1 MHHSAM
7 IGTFVMS
14 GKAHKPIAP
23 KPRYDA
29 VDHLDLTFSSVNF
42 FQIAK
47 RVNAQQ
53 TPSKIRVQVVLAWTK
68 NGVNVPAMLG

>member
-1 MHHSAM
+1 MHHSVV

-14 GKAHKPIAP
+14 GNAHKPIAP

-42 FQIAK
+42 FQIATN
-47 RVNAQQ
+47 VNAQQ
-53 TPSKIRVQVVLAWTK
+53 TASKVRVQVVFACTK
-68 NGVNVPAMLG
+68 NGVNVPAILG